1 MLSEL
6 CVSQYIIYHYIK
18 TLNNLTKKK
27 CYLNYVFHNISYTTT
42 LRH

>member
-6 CVSQYIIYHYIK
+6 CVSQYIIHHYIK

-27 CYLNYVFHNISYTTT
+27 CYLNYVLRNISYTAT
-42 LRH
+42 LKQ